1 MTVGVMWGKGYRSQD
16 SDFPIAVRFSNVGG
30 LSPGDPVQVA
40 GVQSGEV
47 GAIELR
53 EQDVLVTLTLD
64 DTLRFYEGYSFR
76 VVTLN
81 FTGEMGVAI
90 NPGSGA
96 RISLPP
102 LAVGVPALDLATMV
116 APVAEAARKLG
127 AAADSL
133 SSSLPGVLARL
144 DGAVKNADHALAGI
158 DTLVMQNRHGVRR
171 MIAEVRTAMRV
182 LSGVG
187 VRADTA
193 FTAMGLVATDLKVAL
208 GSVAGAAD
216 SLRRAVGEVRGGRG
230 TLGRLVADDSL
241 YVDLKAASLHMDTVL
256 VHLDSLILDVQR
268 NPGRYVTVNASLF

>member
-1 MTVGVMWGKGYRSQD
+1 M
-16 SDFPIAVRFSNVGG
+16 N
-30 LSPGDPVQVA
+30 SPGD
-40 GVQSGEV
+40 
-47 GAIELR
+47 
-53 EQDVLVTLTLD
+53 
-64 DTLRFYEGYSFR
+64 
-76 VVTLN
+76 
-81 FTGEMGVAI
+81 
-90 NPGSGA
+90 
-96 RISLPP
+96 
-102 LAVGVPALDLATMV
+102 ALSTFAN
-116 APVAEAARKLG
+116 
-127 AAADSL
+127 S
-133 SSSLPGVLARL
+133 
-144 DGAVKNADHALAGI
+144 GI